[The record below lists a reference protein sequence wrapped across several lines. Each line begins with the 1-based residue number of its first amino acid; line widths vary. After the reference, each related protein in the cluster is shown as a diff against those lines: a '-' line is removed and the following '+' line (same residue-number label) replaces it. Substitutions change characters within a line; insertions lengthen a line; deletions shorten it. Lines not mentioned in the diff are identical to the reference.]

1 MAEAPGFAEVRAA
14 VARRLAELRRARGLT
29 QDQAAERTGV
39 AWRHLQRLEAGTEN
53 PTIETLYRI
62 VSGYGAS
69 LAELFSGE
77 VPRDEAQRGDA
88 GAPPTP
94 RRERERPE

>member
-53 PTIETLYRI
+53 PTIETLYRV

-69 LAELFSGE
+69 LADLFVEGTSA
-77 VPRDEAQRGDA
+77 PD
-88 GAPPTP
+88 GAPPVP
-94 RRERERPE
+94 RRERERPG